1 LPEGEEPVFED
12 GVIAPGRPGTNVSCG
27 VAPGGGLSTG
37 TEPSAFATRITP
49 LSVPLPSLPKW

>member
-1 LPEGEEPVFED
+1 MTAWSRRG
-12 GVIAPGRPGTNVSCG
+12 GRATNVSCG
-27 VAPGGGLSTG
+27 VALGGGVSTG